1 MAKNNSYKKLIA
13 GTMTAAMVAGVV
25 SPAAAAGK
33 TFPDVPADHW
43 AVDSIDYLVAKGAL
57 NGKPDGTFS
66 PTEEVDRA
74 SAAKIMSLVLGLSVD
89 ENAKPSFKDAKGSWA
104 APYIAAVEKAG
115 VIEGDG
121 KGNFYPDGKIDR
133 ASMAAML
140 VRAYDLKD
148 KVDGTLETKFDDL
161 RGHWGEEKANILI
174 ALGLSKGTDNGWAPD
189 KSVTRAEAV
198 HFIAQADSKYAKP
211 DNSVAKVTDVSVS
224 GPAQLTLT
232 GTGLN
237 NLSAED
243 VTLEGNKAIAIEAS
257 KDGKTATVTLGGKV
271 APNKDLTVNVKGES
285 FNVKYVYE
293 VKKLRVEALTFDD
306 DRADQSVVFKLNEE
320 KGNADIEYLDLAGYD
335 VKFVATNLNGTPAQ
349 IFEGEDGVQSAES
362 KTGKLA
368 VGIGKAKYK
377 VEVQVTKRGGI
388 TISNTNTIEVKNLD
402 AEAAAIKDVVFAV
415 DTAGDG
421 VSYNSALKGQDF
433 TLNSKTLVAG
443 EKAGIQKVV
452 AQINNENKV
461 VDRNAISIKSS
472 NPGVIS
478 VNNNEQKII
487 KAEAA
492 GSAKLTVKV
501 GDVTKEF
508 NFVVK
513 TDPRKLTNVK
523 ASPDQLKV
531 VEGKELPVTF
541 VTTDQYGDP
550 FGANSGA
557 IKEVFPQTGVVTAL
571 DVTTTNEGSIG
582 TSVINVKGAKV
593 GTGTI
598 HFQNPNTNASGEG
611 YGSLLVEVTKSN
623 IGHEAPR
630 LELVSKAGQKD
641 QTADTTLG
649 AGNTVAY
656 QLSNYT
662 TEGVY
667 ADAADLKGYDFR
679 VGNTDIAE
687 AKIDGKTLKV
697 TGKTA
702 GVTDVILTKN
712 GATAG
717 HATITVTQ
725 ENIQIKSVQFKDV
738 EVEQFEKRKVDIDRV
753 LNVEKSDKDDI
764 VHGIKLN
771 INTEHKVRIIDDV
784 NLREYKDAKDVE
796 QGKLYLD
803 RNDNGIFDAG
813 DAALG
818 YVTAVKSSDA
828 ISNVGRDLYNFLAD
842 ETDTEKNDVFKGVT
856 TAFGD
861 KGTVIFK
868 VVKDRFAPT
877 TEYGT
882 KAVTINVIKEE
893 I

>member
-89 ENAKPSFKDAKGSWA
+89 ENEKPSFKDAKGSWA

-148 KVDGTLETKFDDL
+148 KVDGKLETKFDDL

-211 DNSVAKVTDVSVS
+211 DNSVAKVTNVSVS
-224 GPAQLTLT
+224 EPAQLTLT

-237 NLSAED
+237 NLAAED
-243 VTLEGNKAIAIEAS
+243 ITLEGNKVIAIEAS

-271 APNKDLTVNVKGES
+271 APNKDLTVKVKGES

-293 VKKLRVEALTFDD
+293 VKKLRVEQLTFDD
-306 DRADQSVVFKLNEE
+306 DRADQAVVFKLNDE
-320 KGNADIEYLDLAGYD
+320 KGNADIEYLDIAGHD
-335 VKFVATNLNGTPAQ
+335 VKFVANNLDGSPAE
-349 IFEGEDGVQSAES
+349 IFEGENGKAASS

-368 VGIGKAKYK
+368 VGIDQGKYK

-388 TISNTNTIEVKNLD
+388 TVSNTGIIEVKNLD
-402 AEAAAIKDVVFAV
+402 AEATAIKDVVFAV
-415 DTAGDG
+415 DTNGDG
-421 VSYNSALKGQDF
+421 VNYNSALKGKDF

-443 EKAGIQKVV
+443 EKAGLQKVV
-452 AQINNENKV
+452 AQINKENKV
-461 VDRNAISIKSS
+461 VDPSAISVKSS

-478 VNNNEQKII
+478 VVNNKI

-492 GSAKLTVKV
+492 GSATLTVKV

-513 TDPRKLTNVK
+513 TDVRKLTTVK
-523 ASPDQLKV
+523 ANPDQLKV
-531 VEGKELPVTF
+531 VDGRELPVTF

-557 IKEVFPQTGVVTAL
+557 IKEVFPQTGVVTTL
-571 DVTTTNEGSIG
+571 DVITNHEGSIG
-582 TSVINVKGAKV
+582 TSAIKVKGAKV

-667 ADAADLKGYDFR
+667 SDAADLTGYEVR
-679 VGNTDIAE
+679 VGNDEIAK

-697 TGKTA
+697 TGKKA
-702 GVTDVILTKN
+702 GVTDVILTKD

-725 ENIQIKSVQFKDV
+725 ENIQIKSVQFKKV
-738 EVEQFEKRKVDIDRV
+738 EAEQFENRKVDIDRV
-753 LNVEKSDKDDI
+753 LNVEKSDKDD
-764 VHGIKLN
+764 VVKGIDLN
-771 INTEHKVRIIDDV
+771 ISTEHKVRIIDA
-784 NLREYKDAKDVE
+784 EGEE

-803 RNDNGIFDAG
+803 RNDNATFDG
-813 DAALG
+813 NDVALG
-818 YVTAVKSSDA
+818 YVTAVKSSDTV
-828 ISNVGRDLYNFLAD
+828 SKEGNDLFNFLAD
-842 ETDTEKNDVFKGVT
+842 EFKDEDGIHKNDVFKGVT

>member
-1 MAKNNSYKKLIA
+1 MAKSNSYKKLIA

-25 SPAAAAGK
+25 SPVAAAGK
-33 TFPDVPADHW
+33 TFPDVPSDHW
-43 AVDSIDYLVAKGAL
+43 AAESIYYLADKGAIK
-57 NGKPDGTFS
+57 GKPDGTYG
-66 PTEEVDRA
+66 PAEAIDRA
-74 SAAKIMSLVLGLSVD
+74 SAATIFAQLLELPID
-89 ENAKPSFKDAKGSWA
+89 DNAQPSFKDAKNTWA
-104 APYIAAVEKAG
+104 AKYIAAVEKAG
-115 VIEGDG
+115 VIVGDG
-121 KGNFYPDGKIDR
+121 KDNFYPEGKIDR
-133 ASMAAML
+133 ASFASML
-140 VRAYDLKD
+140 VSAYNLKE
-148 KVDGTLETKFDDL
+148 KVNGTLVTTFDDL

-174 ALGLSKGTDNGWAPD
+174 NLGISVGTGKAWEPN
-189 KSVTRAEAV
+189 KSVTRAEAAQ
-198 HFIAQADSKYAKP
+198 FIAKTHSQYAKP

-237 NLSAED
+237 NLAAED

-271 APNKDLTVNVKGES
+271 APNKDLTVNVKDES

-335 VKFVATNLNGTPAQ
+335 VKFVATNLNGTPAS
-349 IFEGEDGVQSAES
+349 IFEGKDGVQTAES

-402 AEAAAIKDVVFAV
+402 AEATAVKDVVFAV

-433 TLNSKTLVAG
+433 ALNSKTLVAG

-492 GSAKLTVKV
+492 GSATLTVKV
-501 GDVTKEF
+501 GDVTKTF

-531 VEGKELPVTF
+531 VEGRELPVTF

-550 FGANSGA
+550 FGANSAA

-582 TSVINVKGAKV
+582 TSAIKVKGAKV

-598 HFQNPNTNASGEG
+598 HFQNPNASGEG

-641 QTADTTLG
+641 QAADTTLG

-667 ADAADLKGYDFR
+667 SDAADLKGYEVR
-679 VGNTDIAE
+679 VGNDAIAT
-687 AKIDGKTLKV
+687 AKIDGKTLNV
-697 TGKTA
+697 TGKQA

-725 ENIQIKSVQFKDV
+725 ENIQITSVQFKDV
-738 EVEQFEKRKVDIDRV
+738 EVEQFENRKVDIDRV
-753 LNVEKSDKDDI
+753 LNVEKSAKDDI

-771 INTEHKVRIIDDV
+771 INTEHKVRIIDNV
-784 NLREYKDAKDVE
+784 NLREYKDVKDIE

-818 YVTAVKSSDA
+818 YVTGVKSSDT
-828 ISNVGRDLYNFLAD
+828 ISNVGTDLYNFLVD
-842 ETDTEKNDVFKGVT
+842 ETETKKNDVFKGVT
-856 TAFGD
+856 TAFD
-861 KGTVIFK
+861 DHGTVIFK

-882 KAVTINVIKEE
+882 KAVTINVIKQE